1 MYTKTKSQMIKMQE
15 KLYWGYKFKQ
25 GGGAKQWINNYKSWA
40 LKKCWCYNKKINVV
54 YIKFKQKNYI
64 QSTRYQMCVIYDVIL
79 PNKCIIYQ
87 ISQKNKS
94 HKMNL
99 GVTTQLQM

>member
-1 MYTKTKSQMIKMQE
+1 M
-15 KLYWGYKFKQ
+15 LY
-25 GGGAKQWINNYKSWA
+25 
-40 LKKCWCYNKKINVV
+40 